1 MSREL
6 YSIEKNSIKENRK
19 YIIIQFDTLH
29 DFLEILFCCLSVFT
43 YYLPL
48 KLKFSNN
55 RIFYNKTHPCIHFEL
70 IVYLTYHF
78 DNFHYLPIQCIKY
91 NFVVKI
97 NYL

>member
-55 RIFYNKTHPCIHFEL
+55 RIFYNKTPAYMNTFVNNL
-70 IVYLTYHF
+70 YKNSLY
-78 DNFHYLPIQCIKY
+78 PI
-91 NFVVKI
+91 N
-97 NYL
+97 